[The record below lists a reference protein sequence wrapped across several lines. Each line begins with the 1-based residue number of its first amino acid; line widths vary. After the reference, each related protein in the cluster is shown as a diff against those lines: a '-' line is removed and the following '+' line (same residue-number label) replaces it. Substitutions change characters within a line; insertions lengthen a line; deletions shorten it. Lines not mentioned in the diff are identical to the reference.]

1 MMIQNI
7 TLINHSVYHITLEKT
22 FQLEDISPNSLYK
35 LTQQMNN
42 NQDITDKYILINTGN
57 KYINGNCR
65 NSCITELIKGILGK
79 HSY

>member
-1 MMIQNI
+1 
-7 TLINHSVYHITLEKT
+7 
-22 FQLEDISPNSLYK
+22 
-35 LTQQMNN
+35 MNN

>member
-1 MMIQNI
+1 MI
-7 TLINHSVYHITLEKT
+7 
-22 FQLEDISPNSLYK
+22 
-35 LTQQMNN
+35 N
-42 NQDITDKYILINTGN
+42 NQDIADKYIQINTGN

>member
-1 MMIQNI
+1 MMWII

-35 LTQQMNN
+35 LTEQMNN
-42 NQDITDKYILINTGN
+42 NTDITDKYIQITTGN
-57 KYINGNCR
+57 KYVNGNCR

-79 HSY
+79 NS